1 MSDAGGKEVGRI
13 SIRVM
18 PKLND
23 FRQRVKSAV
32 EEIERTITA
41 RIDVHA
47 NTTGFRQ
54 QVHAVTQGL
63 RAQVHVDVDH
73 ASLQQMLLLIRN
85 AMSSQTITPFGS
97 GGGMRGMGGGMGG
110 MGSMAAILAGITVVA
125 APLMGLL
132 TTSLLALPG
141 LIAAVAAPVGALMLG
156 MDGLKKAA
164 ETLTQPFT
172 ALKEAMSAKVETQFA
187 PVFERLGGI
196 FPMLERALP
205 RVTQGL
211 ADLAG
216 SFVDTITSGPGM
228 SKIEGIIGNIGTAI
242 SAAAPGIG
250 SFTDG
255 FLTLASELT
264 AKLPA
269 ISEWF
274 NGAGE
279 SFKTWIDKMSSSGTL
294 STAFDSLGTSLK
306 TILDSLGRMATE
318 GMKFMENPEK
328 MANFNKVLSGIGD
341 VLVNIV
347 TWSNRLSAVWQGL
360 AFLFTPISELGNVW
374 TGIKVKAEQAW
385 NGIKA
390 TVAEGV
396 ASVVSFVAG
405 LPGKLVSAIGDL
417 SGTLIAAGQSLMDG
431 LLNGIKARVQAV
443 YDFVSGIAGK
453 IAALKG
459 PLPYDRKV
467 LIPNGQALMEGLGDG
482 LRSGF
487 SDVLT
492 DVKGMAGQLSDE
504 MQLSGS
510 VTTADEWAN
519 KFVDVGVNFARATG
533 DQAMS
538 DLGIGGGAIT
548 GLGNALLDYGVQM
561 AKKGVT
567 NIYTTS
573 MDDALAAKQRQDNRA
588 AMQWRK

>member
-1 MSDAGGKEVGRI
+1 
-13 SIRVM
+13 
-18 PKLND
+18 
-23 FRQRVKSAV
+23 
-32 EEIERTITA
+32 
-41 RIDVHA
+41 
-47 NTTGFRQ
+47 
-54 QVHAVTQGL
+54 
-63 RAQVHVDVDH
+63 
-73 ASLQQMLLLIRN
+73 
-85 AMSSQTITPFGS
+85 
-97 GGGMRGMGGGMGG
+97 
-110 MGSMAAILAGITVVA
+110 
-125 APLMGLL
+125 
-132 TTSLLALPG
+132 
-141 LIAAVAAPVGALMLG
+141 
-156 MDGLKKAA
+156 
-164 ETLTQPFT
+164 
-172 ALKEAMSAKVETQFA
+172 
-187 PVFERLGGI
+187 
-196 FPMLERALP
+196 
-205 RVTQGL
+205 
-211 ADLAG
+211 
-216 SFVDTITSGPGM
+216 
-228 SKIEGIIGNIGTAI
+228 
-242 SAAAPGIG
+242 
-250 SFTDG
+250 
-255 FLTLASELT
+255 
-264 AKLPA
+264 
-269 ISEWF
+269 
-274 NGAGE
+274 
-279 SFKTWIDKMSSSGTL
+279 
-294 STAFDSLGTSLK
+294 
-306 TILDSLGRMATE
+306 
-318 GMKFMENPEK
+318 MKFMENPEK